1 MPLVSVPAV
10 YDSKEVRLLEPPPVQ
25 GQYRVVVT
33 FDVSSSGSRFEF
45 TRSLTDDDV
54 LSGDFSLTAWVV
66 VKDAVLGNWLIRR

>member
-1 MPLVSVPAV
+1 
-10 YDSKEVRLLEPPPVQ
+10 
-25 GQYRVVVT
+25 VVVT